1 MAKKRRKTR
10 TQHWYRLFL
19 QKYGRNKQNSIIVTV
34 ITKGHTICTTTAS
47 LLVSQSKGYI
57 SSAVARDRGCG
68 SMKAPWRIE
77 AEPGQSVNVSLIN
90 YTPDQKAR
98 SGRCRPLGYI
108 YDVAQNN
115 NMSIC
120 DTATTHEN
128 VYVSIS
134 HIVDI
139 QLLTDI
145 IEEHS
150 FLLQYTGI

>member
-1 MAKKRRKTR
+1 M
-10 TQHWYRLFL
+10 
-19 QKYGRNKQNSIIVTV
+19 
-34 ITKGHTICTTTAS
+34 
-47 LLVSQSKGYI
+47 VSQPQGYI
-57 SSAVARDRGCG
+57 SSSVARDRGCG
-68 SMKAPWRIE
+68 SMNAPWRIE

-90 YTPDQKAR
+90 YTPDRKAR

-115 NMSIC
+115 NVSIC

-134 HIVDI
+134 HIVDV
-139 QLLTDI
+139 QLITDI

-150 FLLQYTGI
+150 FLLQYTGTYMSLSDYDWELCWKCLFLWFAVDICKECSFHPFLYKI